1 MSASRVFVAR
11 LAGCG
16 VFDPAGD
23 KVGKV
28 IDVLLSYRKTGAP
41 KATGLLVEIS
51 GRRKVFVPI
60 ARVTSIGAGQVITTG
75 LIDLR
80 RFTQRGQEFRVIA
93 EMLGRKVRL
102 LDGSGI
108 ASIDDLAIEPN
119 KRKEWAVSEL
129 FLRRPKTSASPFA
142 RGATLFATW
151 EQVAEEAH
159 GEENQSAQHLIATYS
174 ELRPADLASALLD
187 LPDER
192 MIEVAEELDDE
203 RLADVL
209 EELPDDEQLDI
220 IEELDDER
228 AAEILDLMEPDDAA
242 DLMAN
247 LPEARTEALLELMD
261 EEEAD
266 DLRRLMTYAPFTA
279 GGLMTTEPI
288 ICAADATVA
297 EAMALIRHQDVAPA
311 LAASVFVTLPPYE
324 TVTGRF
330 LGVVHFQRMLRYP
343 PHERLATL
351 LDTELEP
358 VTPDTHITVI
368 HRTLANYNLVAL
380 PVVDAENRLIGVV
393 TVDDVLDHL
402 LPEDWRSEDEPSMV
416 AAPAAA
422 RASKPATRSTK
433 AKPAVKTATK
443 TPLKSKTRGGARG

>member
-1 MSASRVFVAR
+1 VSATRVFVAR

-23 KVGKV
+23 RVGKV
-28 IDVLLSYRKTGAP
+28 IDVLVSYRKSGAP
-41 KATGLLVEIS
+41 KATGMLVEIS
-51 GRRKVFVPI
+51 GRRRVFVPI
-60 ARVTSIGAGQVITTG
+60 ARVTSISAGQVITTG

-80 RFTQRGQEFRVIA
+80 RFTQRGQEVRVIA
-93 EMLGRKVRL
+93 EILGRKVRL
-102 LDGSGI
+102 LDGSGS
-108 ASIDDLAIEPN
+108 ASIDDLAIELGKN
-119 KRKEWAVSEL
+119 SDWVVSEL

-142 RGATLFATW
+142 RGATLFAAW
-151 EQVAEEAH
+151 EQVVEE
-159 GEENQSAQHLIATYS
+159 GKTEEGQSAQQLIATYS

-209 EELPDDEQLDI
+209 EELPEDEQIDI
-220 IEELDDER
+220 IAELDDER
-228 AAEILDLMEPDDAA
+228 AAEVLDLMEPDDAA

-247 LPEARTEALLELMD
+247 LPEERTEAILELMD

-266 DLRRLMTYAPFTA
+266 DIRMLMQFDEFTA

-297 EAMALIRHQDVAPA
+297 EAMALIRRKDVAPV

-324 TVTGRF
+324 VATGRY
-330 LGVVHFQRMLRYP
+330 LGVVHFQRLLRYP
-343 PHERLATL
+343 PHERLGSL
-351 LDTELEP
+351 LDKELEP
-358 VTPDTHITVI
+358 VKPDTHISVI
-368 HRTLANYNLVAL
+368 HRTFANYNLVAL
-380 PVVDAENRLIGVV
+380 PVVDDENRLIGVV

-402 LPEDWRSEDEPSMV
+402 LPDDWREEG
-416 AAPAAA
+416 
-422 RASKPATRSTK
+422 R
-433 AKPAVKTATK
+433 
-443 TPLKSKTRGGARG
+443 

>member
-1 MSASRVFVAR
+1 MSATRVFIAR

-23 KVGKV
+23 RVGKV
-28 IDVLLSYRKTGAP
+28 IDVLVSYRKSGAP
-41 KATGLLVEIS
+41 KATGMLVEIS
-51 GRRKVFVPI
+51 GRRRVFVPI
-60 ARVTSIGAGQVITTG
+60 ARVTSISAGQVITTG

-80 RFTQRGQEFRVIA
+80 RFTQRGQEVRVIA
-93 EMLGRKVRL
+93 EILGRKVRL
-102 LDGSGI
+102 LDGSGT
-108 ASIDDLAIEPN
+108 ASIDDLAIELGKN
-119 KRKEWAVSEL
+119 SDWLVSEL

-142 RGATLFATW
+142 RGATLFAAW
-151 EQVAEEAH
+151 EQVVEE
-159 GEENQSAQHLIATYS
+159 GKTEEGQSAQQLIATYS

-209 EELPDDEQLDI
+209 EELPEDEQIDI
-220 IEELDDER
+220 IAELDDER
-228 AAEILDLMEPDDAA
+228 AAEVLDLMEPDDAA

-247 LPEARTEALLELMD
+247 LPEERTEAILELMD

-266 DLRRLMTYAPFTA
+266 DIRMLMQFDEFTA

-297 EAMALIRHQDVAPA
+297 EAMALIRRKDVAPV

-324 TVTGRF
+324 VATGRY
-330 LGVVHFQRMLRYP
+330 LGVVHFQKLLRYP
-343 PHERLATL
+343 PHERLGSL

-358 VTPDTHITVI
+358 VKPDTHISVI
-368 HRTLANYNLVAL
+368 HRTFANYNLVAL
-380 PVVDAENRLIGVV
+380 PVVDDENRLIGVV

-402 LPEDWRSEDEPSMV
+402 LPDDWREEG
-416 AAPAAA
+416 
-422 RASKPATRSTK
+422 R
-433 AKPAVKTATK
+433 
-443 TPLKSKTRGGARG
+443 

>member
-1 MSASRVFVAR
+1 MSATRVFVAR

-23 KVGKV
+23 RVGKV
-28 IDVLLSYRKTGAP
+28 IDVLVSYRKSGAP
-41 KATGLLVEIS
+41 KVTGLLVEIS
-51 GRRKVFVPI
+51 GRRRVFVPI
-60 ARVTSIGAGQVITTG
+60 SRVTSINPGQVITTG

-80 RFTQRGQEFRVIA
+80 RFTQRGQEVRVIA
-93 EMLGRKVRL
+93 EILGRKVRL
-102 LDGSGI
+102 LDGSGE
-108 ASIDDLAIEPN
+108 ASIEDLAVEQN
-119 KRKEWAVSEL
+119 KTRDWIISEL

-142 RGATLFATW
+142 RGATLFAAW
-151 EQVAEEAH
+151 EQVTEEDK
-159 GEENQSAQHLIATYS
+159 GEDGQSAQALIATYS
-174 ELRPADLASALLD
+174 EMRPADLASALLD

-209 EELPDDEQLDI
+209 EELPEDEQIDI
-220 IEELDDER
+220 IAELDDER
-228 AAEILDLMEPDDAA
+228 AAEVLDLMEPDDAA

-247 LPEARTEALLELMD
+247 LPAERTEAILDLMD

-266 DLRRLMTYAPFTA
+266 DIRMLMQFDEFTA

-297 EAMALIRHQDVAPA
+297 EAMALIRRKDVSPV

-324 TVTGRF
+324 VATGRY
-330 LGVVHFQRMLRYP
+330 LGTVHFQKMLRYP
-343 PHERLATL
+343 PHERLGSL

-358 VTPDTHITVI
+358 VKADTHISVI
-368 HRTLANYNLVAL
+368 HRTFANYNLVAL
-380 PVVDAENRLIGVV
+380 PVVDDEHHLIGVV

-402 LPEDWRSEDEPSMV
+402 LPDDWRTEEE
-416 AAPAAA
+416 A
-422 RASKPATRSTK
+422 R
-433 AKPAVKTATK
+433 
-443 TPLKSKTRGGARG
+443 

>member
-1 MSASRVFVAR
+1 MSATRVFVAR

-23 KVGKV
+23 RVGKV
-28 IDVLLSYRKTGAP
+28 IDVLVSYRKSGAP
-41 KATGLLVEIS
+41 KATGMLVEIS
-51 GRRKVFVPI
+51 GRRRVFVPI
-60 ARVTSIGAGQVITTG
+60 ARITSISAGQVITTG

-80 RFTQRGQEFRVIA
+80 RFTQRGQEVRVVA
-93 EMLGRKVRL
+93 EILGRKVSL
-102 LDGSGI
+102 LDGTGS
-108 ASIDDLAIEPN
+108 ASIDDLAIELGKN
-119 KRKEWAVSEL
+119 ADWVVSEL

-151 EQVAEEAH
+151 EQVVEE
-159 GEENQSAQHLIATYS
+159 GKTEEGQSAQQLIATYS

-209 EELPDDEQLDI
+209 EELPEDEQIDI
-220 IEELDDER
+220 ITELDDER
-228 AAEILDLMEPDDAA
+228 AAEVLDLMEPDDAA

-247 LPEARTEALLELMD
+247 LPEERTEAILELMD

-266 DLRRLMTYAPFTA
+266 DIRMLMQFDEFTA

-297 EAMALIRHQDVAPA
+297 EAMASIRRKDVAPV
-311 LAASVFVTLPPYE
+311 LAASVFVRLPPYE
-324 TVTGRF
+324 VATGRY
-330 LGVVHFQRMLRYP
+330 LGVVHFQKLLRYP
-343 PHERLATL
+343 PHERLGSL

-358 VTPDTHITVI
+358 VKPDTNISVI
-368 HRTLANYNLVAL
+368 HRTFANYNLVAL
-380 PVVDAENRLIGVV
+380 PVVDDENRLIGVV

-402 LPEDWRSEDEPSMV
+402 LPDDWREE
-416 AAPAAA
+416 
-422 RASKPATRSTK
+422 
-433 AKPAVKTATK
+433 
-443 TPLKSKTRGGARG
+443 GH